1 MDFVGIVLPRLALGL
16 GISCLIGLVAYRRGS
31 LSRSGVLGAILT
43 GTTIFGFGGWTA
55 GILLVAFFVSSS
67 LLSHFKQNSAQ
78 KQRAAE
84 MFDKGGQRDI
94 WQALANGGAAA
105 LFAVAYWLIGLSDEV
120 RQISVY
126 EEANR
131 GVGAIAVDVIAVQY
145 APIPLAAMLG
155 ALATVTADTWATE
168 LGVLNKTRPR
178 LITDLSKIVEPGT
191 SGGITSLGIITA
203 LLGSVFIALLFLLFD
218 TRLRYATFFDGRY
231 RPELFLAIVFAGF
244 IGSLFDSL
252 LGATKQAIYF
262 SQQRQKETEKAF
274 EKDGTPNK
282 HLRGWKWLNNDW
294 VNFIS
299 SVVGALVAAGLV
311 ILI

>member
-1 MDFVGIVLPRLALGL
+1 MI
-16 GISCLIGLVAYRRGS
+16 
-31 LSRSGVLGAILT
+31 T

-105 LFAVAYWLIGLSDEV
+105 LFSIAYFFAL
-120 RQISVY
+120 QATQ
-126 EEANR
+126 ANS
-131 GVGAIAVDVIAVQY
+131 DVIHKAIDLRYGVSFDYSIPCLVAVV
-145 APIPLAAMLG
+145 G
-155 ALATVTADTWATE
+155 SLATVTADTWATE
-168 LGVLNKTRPR
+168 LGVLSQSKPR
-178 LITDLSKIVEPGT
+178 LITNLLQAVEPGT
-191 SGGITSLGIITA
+191 SGGISGVGLMSAFAGSL
-203 LLGSVFIALLFLLFD
+203 FIS
-218 TRLRYATFFDGRY
+218 
-231 RPELFLAIVFAGF
+231 IVFLSFAVRGFSDRAMLILVTTILGGF

>member
-31 LSRSGVLGAILT
+31 LSRSGVVGAMIT

-105 LFAVAYWLIGLSDEV
+105 LFSIAYFFAL
-120 RQISVY
+120 QATQ
-126 EEANR
+126 ANS
-131 GVGAIAVDVIAVQY
+131 DVIHKAIDLRYGVSFDYSIPCLVAVV
-145 APIPLAAMLG
+145 G
-155 ALATVTADTWATE
+155 SLATVTADTWATE
-168 LGVLNKTRPR
+168 LGVLSQSKPR
-178 LITDLSKIVEPGT
+178 LITNLLQAVEPGT
-191 SGGITSLGIITA
+191 SGGISGVGLMSAFAGSL
-203 LLGSVFIALLFLLFD
+203 FIS
-218 TRLRYATFFDGRY
+218 
-231 RPELFLAIVFAGF
+231 IVFLSFAVRGFSDRAMLILVTTILGGF